1 MSLRTADNRVLD
13 LTAFRK
19 RAYSRSAIAYSSLK
33 STMRMAGLTDP
44 PRFTTDKKRKRL
56 QSDGVET
63 SSASH
68 RARLGMPEQSVQCQ
82 ERGNREPSQ
91 DAEGIEGIN
100 SSDDTLIEVA
110 QEVLDDSEDHQLLLA
125 GDRFWFEDGNVIL
138 VAGDTRF
145 RVYQGLLAAQSSVLA
160 HIFSSTSQLV
170 NTPTSEEI
178 ISDLGDPCL
187 VVHLSDSPEDLRH
200 MLRLFMP
207 R

>member
-1 MSLRTADNRVLD
+1 MRT
-13 LTAFRK
+13 
-19 RAYSRSAIAYSSLK
+19 
-33 STMRMAGLTDP
+33 MAGLAHP
-44 PRFTTDKKRKRL
+44 LRATTDKKRKRL
-56 QSDGVET
+56 QSDDVET

-68 RARLGMPEQSVQCQ
+68 CARLLGMPEQSVQRQ
-82 ERGNREPSQ
+82 EHGDREPSQ
-91 DAEGIEGIN
+91 DAEGVEGIN

-110 QEVLDDSEDHQLLLA
+110 QEVLLDDSEDHQLLLA

-160 HIFSSTSQLV
+160 HIFSSSSLLGDTA
-170 NTPTSEEI
+170 TSEEI
-178 ISDLGDPCL
+178 VSGLGDPCL
-187 VVHLSDSPEDLRH
+187 VVHLSDDPEDLRH